1 MIKSISVMNYLGES
15 MTLEL
20 RFPEKSGF
28 LVQEI
33 EGLGPVKGDINTTSI
48 TSGDGSQFNSARV
61 GERNIVLK
69 LKFLEKPTIEDTR
82 LLSYRYF
89 PVKKYVLLVIETDRR
104 SAMISGYVE
113 SNEPDIFS
121 DSEGCQISII
131 CPNPYFYSVGED
143 SLNTVVFSGVEPKFE
158 FPFSN
163 ESLEEPL
170 IVFSE
175 IVKNVSANL
184 AYKGDVEIGIT
195 IKIHA
200 TGDASGVKIY
210 NLDTREIF
218 TIDTKRLEELTGHE
232 IIALD
237 DITICTVK
245 GQKSITLL
253 REGVETNILN
263 CVTKDS
269 KWFQISKGDNPFAYT
284 AETGNENLQF
294 KVEYQ
299 TLFEGV

>member
-1 MIKSISVMNYLGES
+1 MIKSITVINYLGES

-28 LVQEI
+28 LVQEV
-33 EGLGPVKGDINTTSI
+33 EGLGPVKADINTTSI
-48 TSGDGSQFNSARV
+48 TSGDGSLFNSARV
-61 GERNIVLK
+61 NERNIVLK
-69 LKFLEKPTIEDTR
+69 FKFMEKPTIEDVR
-82 LLSYRYF
+82 ILSYRYF
-89 PVKKYVLLVIETDRR
+89 SVKKYVLLIIETDKR

-131 CPNPYFYSVGED
+131 CPDPYFYSVGED
-143 SLNTVVFSGVEPKFE
+143 SLNTVVFSGIEPMFE
-158 FPFSN
+158 FPFEN
-163 ESLEEPL
+163 NSLEEDL
-170 IVFSE
+170 IIFSE

-184 AYKGDVEIGIT
+184 PYNGDVDVGIT

-200 TGDASGVKIY
+200 TGDATGIKIY

-218 TIDTKRLEELTGHE
+218 TIDTQKLKELTGHE

-237 DITICTVK
+237 DITICTIK
-245 GQKSITLL
+245 GKKSITLL
-253 REGVETNILN
+253 REGKETNILN

-269 KWFQISKGDNPFAYT
+269 KWFQITKGDNPFAYT